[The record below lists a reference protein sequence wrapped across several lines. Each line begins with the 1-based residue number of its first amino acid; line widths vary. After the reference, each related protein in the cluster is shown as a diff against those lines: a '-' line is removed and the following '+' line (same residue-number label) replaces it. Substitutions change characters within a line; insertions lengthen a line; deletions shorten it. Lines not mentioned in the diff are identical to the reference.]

1 MARLMTSDRFQQL
14 VYTKRS
20 EVAEIM
26 LNRPDALNALSLEL
40 YGELGDAVT
49 RASDDRDVQVVVITG
64 AGRAFSTG
72 GDLKQGDEVNRI
84 DPRLFAEV
92 SNRMLRSIL
101 ESEKIVIA
109 KVNGITQAGG
119 LLVVA
124 ACDLA
129 IASDRAT
136 FKCPEALVGLWEPYG
151 PALLVP
157 QIGIKRAKKML
168 LTCETVAAA
177 EAERIGLIN
186 RVVAHE
192 ELDSATEEL
201 IERILVTGPKARSM
215 FKRMTNQYIRAFD
228 TGIVVE
234 ALSSEEG
241 REGMAAFAEK
251 RRPNWRR

>member
-1 MARLMTSDRFQQL
+1 MASDCFEQL
-14 VYTKRS
+14 IYTKRG
-20 EVAEIM
+20 EVAEIV
-26 LNRPDALNALSLEL
+26 LNRPDVLNALSLEL

-49 RASDDRDVQVVVITG
+49 RASDDPKVQVMVITG

-72 GDLKQGDEVNRI
+72 GDLKQGDEVNRD

-92 SNRMLRSIL
+92 SNRMLKAIL
-101 ESEKIVIA
+101 KSEKIVIA

-129 IASDRAT
+129 VASDRGT

-157 QIGIKRAKKML
+157 QIGIKRAKQML
-168 LTCETVAAA
+168 LTCETLAAA

-192 ELDSATEEL
+192 ELDAATEEL

-215 FKRMTNQYIRAFD
+215 FKSMINQYIHDFD
-228 TGIVVE
+228 TGMVVE

>member
-1 MARLMTSDRFQQL
+1 MASDSFEHL
-14 VYTKRS
+14 IYTKRG
-20 EVAEIM
+20 EVAEIV

-40 YGELGDAVT
+40 YGELGDAVIE
-49 RASDDRDVQVVVITG
+49 ASKDPEVQIVVITG

-72 GDLKQGDEVNRI
+72 GDLKQGDRVNRD

-92 SNRMLRSIL
+92 SNRMLKAIL

-157 QIGIKRAKKML
+157 QIGIKRAKQML
-168 LTCETVAAA
+168 LTCESVSAA

-192 ELDSATEEL
+192 GLDAAT
-201 IERILVTGPKARSM
+201 
-215 FKRMTNQYIRAFD
+215 
-228 TGIVVE
+228 
-234 ALSSEEG
+234 
-241 REGMAAFAEK
+241 
-251 RRPNWRR
+251 

>member
-1 MARLMTSDRFQQL
+1 MASDSFEHL
-14 VYTKRS
+14 IYTKRG
-20 EVAEIM
+20 EVAEIV

-40 YGELGDAVT
+40 YGELGDAVIE
-49 RASDDRDVQVVVITG
+49 ASKDPEVQIVVITG

-72 GDLKQGDEVNRI
+72 GDLKQGDRVNRD

-92 SNRMLRSIL
+92 SNRMLKAIL

-157 QIGIKRAKKML
+157 QIGIKRAKQML
-168 LTCETVAAA
+168 LTCESVSAA

-192 ELDSATEEL
+192 GLDAATEEL
-201 IERILVTGPKARSM
+201 IERLLATGPKARSM
-215 FKRMTNQYIRAFD
+215 FKRMTNEHIREFD
-228 TGIVVE
+228 TGTVIE

-241 REGMAAFAEK
+241 REGMAAFAKK
-251 RRPNWRR
+251 RKPSWRKL

>member
-1 MARLMTSDRFQQL
+1 MASEGFEQL
-14 VYTKRS
+14 IYTKRG
-20 EVAEIM
+20 EVVEIV
-26 LNRPDALNALSLEL
+26 LNRPDALNAFTLEL
-40 YGELGDAVT
+40 YGELGDAVAE
-49 RASDDRDVQVVVITG
+49 ASGDNEAQVVVITG

-72 GDLKQGDEVNRI
+72 GDLKQGDRVNRD

-92 SNRMLRSIL
+92 SHRMLRGIL

-157 QIGIKRAKKML
+157 QIGLKRAKRML
-168 LTCETVAAA
+168 LTCETIDAA

-186 RVVAHE
+186 RVVPHE

-201 IERILVTGPKARSM
+201 IERLLATGPRARSM
-215 FKRMTNQYIRAFD
+215 FKRMANEHIGEFD
-228 TGIVVE
+228 TATVVE

-251 RRPNWRR
+251 RRPVWRKL

>member
-1 MARLMTSDRFQQL
+1 MASDHFEQL
-14 VYTKRS
+14 IYTKS
-20 EVAEIM
+20 GEVVEIT

-49 RASDDRDVQVVVITG
+49 RASGDAEVQVVVITG

-72 GDLKQGDEVNRI
+72 GDLKQGDKVNRE

-92 SNRMLRSIL
+92 SNRMLKAIL
-101 ESEKIVIA
+101 ESEKVVVA

-157 QIGIKRAKKML
+157 QIGIKRAKQML

-177 EAERIGLIN
+177 EAERIGLVN

-192 ELDSATEEL
+192 ELDVATREL
-201 IERILVTGPKARSM
+201 IERIVATGPKARSM
-215 FKRMTNQYIRAFD
+215 FKRMTNQYIREFD
-228 TGIVVE
+228 TNTVIE
-234 ALSSEEG
+234 ALGSEEG

-251 RRPNWRR
+251 RRPSWRRGS

>member
-1 MARLMTSDRFQQL
+1 MASDQFEQL
-14 VYTKRS
+14 IYTKS
-20 EVAEIM
+20 GGVAEIM
-26 LNRPDALNALSLEL
+26 LNRPGALNALSLEL

-49 RASDDRDVQVVVITG
+49 LAGGDGDVQVIVITG

-72 GDLKQGDEVNRI
+72 GDLKQGDKVNRV
-84 DPRLFAEV
+84 DPRLFADV
-92 SNRMLRSIL
+92 SSRMLRAIL
-101 ESEKIVIA
+101 DGEKVVVA

-157 QIGIKRAKKML
+157 QIGLKRAKQML
-168 LTCETVAAA
+168 LTCETVSAA

-186 RVVAHE
+186 RVVPHE
-192 ELDSATEEL
+192 ELDAATAEL
-201 IERILVTGPKARSM
+201 IGRILAAGPKARSM
-215 FKRMTNQYIRAFD
+215 FKRMTNQHIREFD
-228 TGIVVE
+228 TDTVIE
-234 ALSSEEG
+234 ALRSEEG
-241 REGMAAFAEK
+241 REGMAAFAQK
-251 RRPNWRR
+251 RRPRWRR